1 MCKPSKRIRGGP
13 RVAAI
18 LGLMGLLGGE
28 IATAADGVT
37 ISGYVREHL
46 SFNLENPPE
55 TTENDRNDLSMAR
68 TTLRVDANGKFGEL
82 RYGLIAR
89 GSEEVNTSYLKRLQ
103 TLREAGGSTDKLMDQ
118 YNTAE
123 LREAFVEFD
132 MGDRTTLRLGKQQVA
147 WGETDFFAGLD
158 VVHGFDFT
166 WRSFLEPENEE
177 LRKPLIMANA
187 TIQVPEAKGSL
198 QVLVRPGRKDDDY
211 VGNSYDL
218 FGGRWANQ
226 PNKGFDFIG
235 PPGTLV
241 PYNLRH
247 PDGDTDKTTGGL
259 RWLGRAGPVNY
270 SVAVLR
276 TFNPDPVVNS
286 AFVPFQTTTTKG
298 PLGEFIYP
306 EVDILGFTVSG
317 YNQATDAVWSTEFA
331 YTKDKPYNVGSN
343 FFGGAL
349 PGFGGIIKKDTLRT
363 MFRMDKQLNLQRFIG
378 TSRPSFFSVQLFDSW
393 LTNFNKAED
402 IVDLAGYA
410 ALKKEHSTIATV
422 ILAMNYNNDRVN
434 PTLALGRDLS
444 YGGGFII
451 PSVEF
456 AFGNSW
462 RLRAEA
468 DIFFDKGDNTAGGNS
483 SNTHLF
489 GYFANNDQL
498 AVRLT
503 YQF

>member
-1 MCKPSKRIRGGP
+1 MRKPIRGGP
-13 RVAAI
+13 SQGAMM
-18 LGLMGLLGGE
+18 LGLLGVIVAGGAVAE
-28 IATAADGVT
+28 DGITVR
-37 ISGYVREHL
+37 GYVREHL

-55 TTENDRNDLSMAR
+55 TTQDDRRDLSMAR
-68 TTLRVDANGKFGEL
+68 STVRMDVNGQVSKL

-89 GSEEVNTSYLKRLQ
+89 GSREAETDYLERLQ
-103 TLREAGGSTDKLMDQ
+103 TLREAGGSTDKLMDR
-118 YNTAE
+118 YNTSE
-123 LREAFVEFD
+123 LREAYVEFD

-187 TIQVPEAKGSL
+187 TIQVPEANGSL
-198 QVLVRPGRKDDDY
+198 QVLFRPGRTDDDY

-218 FGGRWANQ
+218 FGGRWMNQ
-226 PNKGFDFIG
+226 PNKGVDFIG
-235 PPGTLV
+235 PLGFAPNGLV
-241 PYNLRH
+241 PYNFRH
-247 PDGDTDKTTGGL
+247 PDGDTDNATGGL
-259 RWLGRAGPVNY
+259 RWLGTAGPVNY
-270 SVAVLR
+270 SVAALR
-276 TFNPDPVVNS
+276 TFNPDPVVN
-286 AFVPFQTTTTKG
+286 VTPPVTG
-298 PLGEFIYP
+298 LLGEFIYP

-317 YNQATDAVWSTEFA
+317 YSQATDAVWSTEFA
-331 YTKDKPYNVGSN
+331 YTMDKPYNVGSAA
-343 FFGGAL
+343 FI

-363 MFRMDKQLNLQRFIG
+363 MLRMDKQLNLQRFIR

-393 LTNFNKAED
+393 IVNFDQADD
-402 IVDLAGYA
+402 IVDLAGWA

-451 PSVEF
+451 PSIEF
-456 AFGNSW
+456 VFGDHW

-468 DIFFDKGDNTAGGNS
+468 DIFFDKGSNKTGEPSN
-483 SNTHLF
+483 NTHLF

-498 AVRLT
+498 AIRLT